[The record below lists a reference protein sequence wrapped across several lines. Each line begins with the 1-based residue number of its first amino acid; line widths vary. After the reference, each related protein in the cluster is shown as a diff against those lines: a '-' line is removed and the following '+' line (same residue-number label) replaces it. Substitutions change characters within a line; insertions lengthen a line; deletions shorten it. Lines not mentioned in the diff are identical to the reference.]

1 MAIEVYIDGAAR
13 GNPGPAGIGVVI
25 KDGPKVIEE
34 IGAYIGKATNNV
46 AEYLALIRGLEEVI
60 IRGFRSASFFSD
72 SELLV
77 KQLNGEY
84 KVKHE
89 NLVPLHY
96 HILTLIDRMKEFL
109 HKTRHKGKERVC
121 RQNGERRHRSSPQ
134 NNAPSQTHQ
143 ISVIYLSSSPGS
155 RPDHRSREESPD
167 SNAQGPS

>member
-25 KDGPKVIEE
+25 KNGSQLVEE
-34 IGAYIGKATNNV
+34 IGAYIGKATNNM

-60 IRGFRSASFFSD
+60 IRGFKSASFYSD

-84 KVKHE
+84 KVKHD

-96 HILTLIDRMKEFL
+96 HALTLIDRMNQFSIKHVAREKNE
-109 HKTRHKGKERVC
+109 HADKMANYGIDIH
-121 RQNGERRHRSSPQ
+121 
-134 NNAPSQTHQ
+134 
-143 ISVIYLSSSPGS
+143 S
-155 RPDHRSREESPD
+155 RTTPLLKLIK
-167 SNAQGPS
+167 

>member
-25 KDGPKVIEE
+25 KDGPKLIEE
-34 IGAYIGKATNNV
+34 IGAYIGKTTNNM
-46 AEYLALIRGLEEVI
+46 AEYMALVRGLEEVI
-60 IRGFRSASFFSD
+60 IRGFKSASFYSD

-96 HILTLIDRMKEFL
+96 HVLTLVDRMKDFSIKHVTREKNEHADKMANEGIDL
-109 HKTRHKGKERVC
+109 HART
-121 RQNGERRHRSSPQ
+121 
-134 NNAPSQTHQ
+134 APLLKL
-143 ISVIYLSSSPGS
+143 IK
-155 RPDHRSREESPD
+155 
-167 SNAQGPS
+167 

>member
-25 KDGPKVIEE
+25 KDGPKLIEE
-34 IGAYIGKATNNV
+34 LGAYIGKSTNNI
-46 AEYLALIRGLEEVI
+46 AEYMALVRGLEEVL
-60 IRGFRSASFFSD
+60 IRGFRSASFYSD

-96 HILTLIDRMKEFL
+96 HVLTLVDRMKDFSIKHVTRDKNEHADKMANEGIDL
-109 HKTRHKGKERVC
+109 HART
-121 RQNGERRHRSSPQ
+121 
-134 NNAPSQTHQ
+134 APLFPPKADPPMAEKHFK
-143 ISVIYLSSSPGS
+143 
-155 RPDHRSREESPD
+155 
-167 SNAQGPS
+167 